1 MATFDSKE
9 AESSESLAEK
19 VVRRRLGESSPYA
32 NCRELAS
39 EIDTSVA
46 ES

>member
-19 VVRRRLGESSPYA
+19 VVRLDEPSPYA
-32 NCRELAS
+32 NSRELAS
-39 EIDTSVA
+39 EIGTSVA